1 MKKTSISFVCPACD
15 ERRTLTFRGRTLAEV
30 QAKVPIAGS
39 KILCP
44 TCKTVVMTMSFP
56 ESS

>member
-1 MKKTSISFVCPACD
+1 MRKTSVNFVCPACD
-15 ERRTLTFRGRTLAEV
+15 ERKTLTFMGRSLAEV
-30 QAKVPIAGS
+30 QSKVPIVGS